1 MNQEDTDMFSTWFRK
16 ANISTPTAL
25 EELPLRPPTTRK
37 LPGEGQVLGACP
49 RKRLTSQESRGGLAV
64 TQRAADLPQGR
75 MSSPS
80 TSG

>member
-37 LPGEGQVLGACP
+37 LPGEGQPPVEQEGGKGLWKRRRNP
-49 RKRLTSQESRGGLAV
+49 RERSATEKA
-64 TQRAADLPQGR
+64 
-75 MSSPS
+75 
-80 TSG
+80 